1 MWCQLQA
8 LKCRFSVAPSSLCAP
23 ACLRRIQS
31 HHQSGRESGRGRQP
45 TAGLHAL
52 HGRCRGGRQVVLAT
66 LRGWAL
72 HHDLLSWCSPPCCE
86 WSLALLSYS
95 NHSSSPINF
104 FLSLK
109 ITMQK
114 GLWFWQCNNCNAC
127 VFLLI
132 FADWPIWSAY
142 VSVIQTYREWLCED
156 WRCCY

>member
-1 MWCQLQA
+1 MLHSCVVSAASIKMQIFCGPLLA
-8 LKCRFSVAPSSLCAP
+8 VCPRLLAENPISS
-23 ACLRRIQS
+23 S
-31 HHQSGRESGRGRQP
+31 ERQGKRP
-45 TAGLHAL
+45 RAAAHSWAS
-52 HGRCRGGRQVVLAT
+52 CPGGRQVVLAA
-66 LRGWAL
+66 LQGWAL
-72 HHDLLSWCSPPCCE
+72 HHDLLSRCSPPCCE